1 MKTFAGIVLAALASV
16 THRISQDTHRF
27 LREITRDHDPGR
39 LFLGFLPA
47 MFGADG
53 ELGSVVEAVERIRN
67 EVDCILEGYLE
78 EAVQILG
85 STFRIGVAGDTVSSL
100 QDWVSCFGVD
110 ALVRRDDLRMTD
122 RAILRTAR
130 DRTNGRYLLG
140 DKVVLRISNAP
151 NQWAPSRRN
160 LPALDHS

>member
-1 MKTFAGIVLAALASV
+1 
-16 THRISQDTHRF
+16 
-27 LREITRDHDPGR
+27 
-39 LFLGFLPA
+39 
-47 MFGADG
+47 MFGADD

-85 STFRIGVAGDTVSSL
+85 STFRIGVAGDAVSSL

-122 RAILRTAR
+122 RAILRTAG

-151 NQWAPSRRN
+151 NQWAPSRQSN
-160 LPALDHS
+160 ALDHS

>member
-1 MKTFAGIVLAALASV
+1 LPLWPARLIGFCKTHTASCV
-16 THRISQDTHRF
+16 KSRVN
-27 LREITRDHDPGR
+27 PGR

-53 ELGSVVEAVERIRN
+53 GLGSVVKAVERIRN
-67 EVDCILEGYLE
+67 EVDSILEGYLE

-85 STFRIGVAGDTVSSL
+85 STFRIGVAGDAVSSL
-100 QDWVSCFGVD
+100 QDWISCFDVD

-130 DRTNGRYLLG
+130 
-140 DKVVLRISNAP
+140 VLF
-151 NQWAPSRRN
+151 
-160 LPALDHS
+160 